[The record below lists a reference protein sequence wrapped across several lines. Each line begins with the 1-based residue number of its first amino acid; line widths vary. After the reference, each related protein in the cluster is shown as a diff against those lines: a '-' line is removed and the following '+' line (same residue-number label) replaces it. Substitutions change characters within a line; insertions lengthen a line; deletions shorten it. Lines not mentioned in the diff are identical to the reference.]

1 MKRSFSG
8 SFIAIIVVITIFV
21 NLLAGVV
28 TSNEAWASIDM
39 TSISLYTL
47 SDDTIKMVKKDE
59 ASIIKKY
66 LNNGGKWTI
75 ESDSSVNVS
84 RSTINSEM
92 L

>member
-1 MKRSFSG
+1 MKRNFSG

-75 ESDSSVNVS
+75 EV
-84 RSTINSEM
+84 IHQ
-92 L
+92 

>member
-66 LNNGGKWTI
+66 
-75 ESDSSVNVS
+75 
-84 RSTINSEM
+84 
-92 L
+92 